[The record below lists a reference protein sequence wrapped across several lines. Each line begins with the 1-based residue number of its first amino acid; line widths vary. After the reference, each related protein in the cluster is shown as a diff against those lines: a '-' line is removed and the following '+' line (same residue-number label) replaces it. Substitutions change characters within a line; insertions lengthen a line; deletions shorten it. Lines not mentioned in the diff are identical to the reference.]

1 MCGWNAT
8 HTSSYHAAAMQPGFT
23 ITDLARLSP
32 DHHLVKA
39 ARITVTTDTPAAA
52 TGSVASSMTGATGGP
67 TFGAL
72 SLVDAKAVLARLTNT
87 TQSEEAR
94 VALEGAGLA
103 LGLK

>member
-1 MCGWNAT
+1 M
-8 HTSSYHAAAMQPGFT
+8 S
-23 ITDLARLSP
+23 
-32 DHHLVKA
+32 
-39 ARITVTTDTPAAA
+39 
-52 TGSVASSMTGATGGP
+52 GATGGG

-72 SLVDAKAVLARLTNT
+72 SLVDAKAVLTRLTNT